1 MQGLMQ
7 SAPAAIKGAGSD
19 LLRATKLSFKVS
31 ERYLLRDISLT
42 VRAGEVVGLVGPNGA
57 GKSTLMRVLSGVWK
71 ASAGHALLCG
81 QPINSYTS
89 RQIARLVGQVQQLA
103 TLDAPFSVQDI
114 VAMGRNPHVGRFE
127 VQKPHDHQAVLD
139 AMRATNILKFAER
152 VINTLSAGER
162 QRVFL
167 ARALAQEPSLLLL
180 DEPTSS
186 LDIRH
191 QLEILTLVQDQAHR
205 AGLGVLIA
213 IHDLALAA
221 RFCDRLIL
229 LHGGQLMAEGSP
241 DAVLTQEYLAQAFEV
256 QAQPYSDPF
265 THELKL
271 SITMPEAPNKA

>member
-1 MQGLMQ
+1 M
-7 SAPAAIKGAGSD
+7 
-19 LLRATKLSFKVS
+19 
-31 ERYLLRDISLT
+31 
-42 VRAGEVVGLVGPNGA
+42 
-57 GKSTLMRVLSGVWK
+57 
-71 ASAGHALLCG
+71 LCG
-81 QPINSYTS
+81 HSINSYTS

-114 VAMGRNPHVGRFE
+114 VAMGRNPHVGRFDVE
-127 VQKPHDHQAVLD
+127 KPHDKQAVHE
-139 AMRATNILKFAER
+139 AMHATNILDLAER
-152 VINTLSAGER
+152 VVNRLSAGER

-180 DEPTSS
+180 DEPTSN

-191 QLEILTLVQDQAHR
+191 QLEILTLVQHQAHD

-229 LHGGQLMAEGSP
+229 LHEGQLMAEGSP
-241 DAVLTQEYLAQAFEV
+241 GEVLTQEFLARAFDV

-271 SITMPEAPNKA
+271 SITMPSPTGAHTE